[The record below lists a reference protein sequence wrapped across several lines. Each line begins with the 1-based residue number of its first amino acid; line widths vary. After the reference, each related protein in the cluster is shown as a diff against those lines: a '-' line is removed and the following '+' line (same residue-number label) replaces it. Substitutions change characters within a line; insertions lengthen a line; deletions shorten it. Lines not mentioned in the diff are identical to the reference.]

1 MEEKPLLRARVE
13 KCPECGSKNIIKDY
27 DTGEDVCSNCGLVI
41 AQKIY
46 DKGPEWR
53 AFDEEQREKRPRS
66 GAPLTYTLH
75 DMGLMTSIS
84 NLDRDAYGK
93 PLKPQQKETSYR
105 LRKWQ
110 TRMRVSDANE
120 RSLALG
126 LDQIIKVSN
135 KLELPKNAM
144 ENASLILRKAL
155 KERISRGRSLE
166 GLAVASVYLSC
177 RQLGIPRSIDQVSEI
192 SGLRKTE
199 IGRSYRFI
207 VKELG
212 YILPPPSPGEY
223 VSRPLNEAGKSGKTE
238 DVAYKILLAAKQAR
252 LTLGKAPTGL
262 AAAAAYIASVL
273 TGERITQKD
282 LAEKMRCTE
291 VTIRNRY
298 KELVER
304 LMFIVEL

>member
-41 AQKIY
+41 AQKFH
-46 DKGPEWR
+46 DRGPEWR
-53 AFDEEQREKRPRS
+53 AFDKEEKDKKPRI
-66 GAPLTYTLH
+66 GLPLTYTIH

-93 PLKPQQKETSYR
+93 PLKPHQRATSYR

-110 TRMRVSDANE
+110 KRTRFYDAKE
-120 RSLALG
+120 QSLALG
-126 LDQIIKVSN
+126 LNQVITISN
-135 KLELPKNAM
+135 RLQLPKNAM
-144 ENASLILRKAL
+144 ENASLIFRKAL
-155 KERISRGRSLE
+155 KEGLSRGRSLE
-166 GLAVASVYLSC
+166 ELAAASVYLSC
-177 RQLGIPRSIDQVSEI
+177 RQLGIPRSLDQVSEI

-199 IGRSYRFI
+199 IGRSYRLI
-207 VKELG
+207 VKELD
-212 YILPPPSPGEY
+212 YKLPPPSPMEY

-238 DVAYKILLAAKQAR
+238 DIAYKILLAAKEAR

-262 AAAAAYIASVL
+262 AAAAGYIASIL
-273 TGERITQKD
+273 TGERMTQKE
-282 LAEKMRCTE
+282 LAEKMKCTE

-298 KELVER
+298 KELVEK
-304 LMFIVEL
+304 LMVIVEI